1 MSKKFNLFIGIDQTG
16 ATNKNGKPKSLPV
29 CLIYKNIIY
38 PNLWL
43 SDLKFESLSQLIQK
57 TLNIKVDNLNSLRP
71 LILIDSVF
79 TLPSELKITHH
90 QLMTRSNT
98 YKYNNKSFGAVTA
111 FNFFNSFL
119 THGLTA
125 LPQRKIELKL
135 KANSVFK
142 LKPFQRN
149 IGCGSYRVLKEL
161 SADRNW
167 FKLWPVDKKQNAW
180 ATIAE
185 GYPSFYWKTLFN
197 LKNRP
202 QKKSFKFKNTIFNF
216 KTTDHMDAFVLAIA
230 AQKYNK
236 LVWLIPNA
244 ISQKEGWVLGVT

>member
-43 SDLKFESLSQLIQK
+43 SDLKFESLGQLIQK
-57 TLNIKVDNLNSLRP
+57 TLNIKVDHLNSLRP

-119 THGLTA
+119 IHGLTA

-185 GYPSFYWKTLFN
+185 GYPSYYWKKIFK

-202 QKKSFKFKNTIFNF
+202 QKKIFTFKNKSIHF
-216 KTTDHMDAFVLAIA
+216 KSKDHMDAFVLAIA
-230 AQKYNK
+230 ARKYQDQTTK
-236 LVWLIPNA
+236 IPNSEA
-244 ISQKEGWVLGVT
+244 QTEGWVLGVN